1 MSRLPLSTELG
12 LVAFVLVFP
21 LLSISP
27 MENPMTTVVLL
38 VTQLAACIGSFVARR
53 KERAAWRAQYQALI
67 DKMRKKRDND

>member
-21 LLSISP
+21 LWSISP

-38 VTQLAACIGSFVARR
+38 VAQLTACIGSFVARR
-53 KERAAWRAQYQALI
+53 KERIAWRAEYQALI
-67 DKMRKKRDND
+67 DRIKKKRNG